1 LAVLDTVLPTF
12 IIIGLAYVLQR
23 KKQLEIQ
30 ALIETALYLASPC
43 LIFSSLSARTYPL
56 GELLPVSISAVL
68 VIFGTL
74 MISRLVFYA
83 GRAGDIDARTLPVA
97 LINAGN
103 LGIPVSVFA
112 FGEDSL
118 GIAVMFFVAS
128 AVMTYSLGIYLA
140 ARTCNRSGRPWVE
153 IFKLPLLYATVL
165 GIVVSLL
172 DIDLPLVIDRAVGIL
187 GQAAIPL
194 FLISLGMNLASIDPR
209 RDIASALLSAAMRIG
224 LGMAVGIVA
233 AHLMGLDGAA
243 RGVVILQSSMPPA
256 VASFM
261 LSRKY
266 GCRPDLVATTVFV
279 GTLASIVTIPLVL
292 EFLV

>member
-1 LAVLDTVLPTF
+1 MAVLDTVLPTF
-12 IIIGLAYVLQR
+12 IIIGLAYLLQR
-23 KKQLEIQ
+23 KKRLEIQ

-43 LIFSSLSARTYPL
+43 LIFSSLSARTYSL
-56 GELLPVSISAVL
+56 GELLPVAFSAIL

-74 MISRLVFYA
+74 TISRLIFYM

-112 FGEDSL
+112 FGEESL

-140 ARTCNRSGRPWVE
+140 ARASDRDGRPWAE

-165 GIVVSLL
+165 GIIVSLL
-172 DIDLPLVIDRAVGIL
+172 DVDLPLVIDRAVGIL

-209 RDIASALLSAAMRIG
+209 RHLVSALLSASMRIG
-224 LGMAVGIVA
+224 LGIAVGIGA
-233 AHLMGLDGAA
+233 TRLMGLEGPLK
-243 RGVVILQSSMPPA
+243 GVVILQASMPPA

-266 GCRPDLVATTVFV
+266 GCRPDLVAATVFI
-279 GTLASIVTIPLVL
+279 GTLMSIVTIPLVL
-292 EFLV
+292 ELLV